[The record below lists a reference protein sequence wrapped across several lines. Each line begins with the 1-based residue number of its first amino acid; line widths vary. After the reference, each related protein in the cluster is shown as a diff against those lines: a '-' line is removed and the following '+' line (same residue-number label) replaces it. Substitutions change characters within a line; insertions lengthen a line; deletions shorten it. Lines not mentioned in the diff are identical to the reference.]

1 MKILLL
7 EDDEQLASW
16 IHDGLQQA
24 GHVVDHINNGRE
36 ALAAVNTYDYDALI
50 LDRMVPGLDGVSV
63 LKALRAA
70 KITTPAIFLS
80 AMGDIDDRVDG
91 FEAGGDDYLVKPF
104 ALAELQARLTAI
116 ARRHSSIEEGETTVI
131 NGKDI
136 QLDLLKQVCKRQGEV
151 VNLNTKEFRLLEALM
166 SNKNRVMTK
175 AMLLERVWNLDFDPT
190 TSVVESHMSRLRSKI
205 EKPFG
210 DTVITTVRGSGYR
223 FDD

>member
-7 EDDEQLASW
+7 EDDAQLSSW
-16 IHDGLQQA
+16 IADGLQQA
-24 GHVVDHINNGRE
+24 GHVVDALSNGRE
-36 ALAAVNTYDYDALI
+36 ALSAATTYDYDVLI
-50 LDRMVPGLDGVSV
+50 LDRMVPELDGVSV

-70 KITTPAIFLS
+70 KITTPALFLS
-80 AMGDIDDRVDG
+80 AMGDVDDRVDG

-104 ALAELQARLTAI
+104 ALVELQARLTAI
-116 ARRHSSIEEGETTVI
+116 ARRNSSFEEPESTTLQ
-131 NGKDI
+131 GKDI
-136 QLDLLKQVCKRQGEV
+136 ELDLLKQVCKRQGEV
-151 VNLNTKEFRLLEALM
+151 VTLNTKEFRLLEALM
-166 SNKNRVMTK
+166 RHKNRVMTK

>member
-7 EDDEQLASW
+7 EDDAQLSSW
-16 IHDGLQQA
+16 IADGLQQA
-24 GHVVDHINNGRE
+24 GHVVDALSNGRE
-36 ALAAVNTYDYDALI
+36 ALSAATTYDYDVLI
-50 LDRMVPGLDGVSV
+50 LDRMVPELDGVSV

-70 KITTPAIFLS
+70 KITTPALFLS
-80 AMGDIDDRVDG
+80 AMGDVDDRVDG

-104 ALAELQARLTAI
+104 ALVELQARLTAI
-116 ARRHSSIEEGETTVI
+116 ARRNSSIEEPESTTLQ
-131 NGKDI
+131 GKDI
-136 QLDLLKQVCKRQGEV
+136 ELDLLKQVCKRQGEV

-166 SNKNRVMTK
+166 RHKNRVMTK

-205 EKPFG
+205 EKPFD